1 MFRRH
6 RLRIIT
12 MLAGGATLARLD
24 ESPRLD
30 WRHGT
35 TLASGDI
42 VETVVES
49 AGDGARGRDG
59 VPGGDTR
66 ELDVTAF
73 SSHAVTSS
81 V

>member
-1 MFRRH
+1 
-6 RLRIIT
+6 

-30 WRHGT
+30 WQHDT

-49 AGDGARGRDG
+49 AGDGARGRRRARG
-59 VPGGDTR
+59 
-66 ELDVTAF
+66 
-73 SSHAVTSS
+73 
-81 V
+81 

>member
-66 ELDVTAF
+66 ELDETAF